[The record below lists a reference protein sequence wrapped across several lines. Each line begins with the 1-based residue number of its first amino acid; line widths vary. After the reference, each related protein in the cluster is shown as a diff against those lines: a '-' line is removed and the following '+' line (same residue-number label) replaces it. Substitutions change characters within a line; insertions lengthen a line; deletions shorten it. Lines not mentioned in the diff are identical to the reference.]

1 MHILFDYVL
10 IKGLDTIKASN
21 YIFPFPYIYICIT
34 IFWELWAYLLIGS
47 SLTFIITKFQKLLL
61 TTKVYNTFPKLWIQI
76 FFLKNHNGVKI
87 EEISH
92 EIAV

>member
-1 MHILFDYVL
+1 M
-10 IKGLDTIKASN
+10 
-21 YIFPFPYIYICIT
+21 
-34 IFWELWAYLLIGS
+34 FWELWAYLLIGS
-47 SLTFIITKFQKLLL
+47 PLAFIITKFYYLSLA
-61 TTKVYNTFPKLWIQI
+61 TKVYNPFPKLWIQI